1 MVCRANFDVHAET
14 AMATLRTYKAPRR
27 ALPLSLLFALSA
39 LFAALGAQI
48 YPAFG
53 IICLATIACSLLEAT
68 KRNLAGPLF
77 VMLIVFSL
85 YVLPRA
91 TFVLLGAIDKF
102 SGFDLSND
110 NQWIIGT
117 VLFVYAYLFGTNLSG
132 THSIPLAAPAKGSRL
147 AVIIGLFM
155 IACSILFFLSYLRT
169 VGGVQGL
176 IANYNAETYFAATQD
191 EVGSTSKNGSI
202 YTLISGFT
210 ILSAALFS
218 HERYKKKVILY
229 SILCGISLMM
239 AICFIKREY
248 AFDVLMAIIV
258 TLVARKSVVR
268 LQRLALIGFAAAG
281 MLFLLFLVRSG
292 FEVGDAAAVPL
303 ALLDTSEFWV
313 FDQILNVYQNGVEL
327 TDYDYG
333 WLHVTALVS
342 PFIPFDS
349 YVPLDHILVERSM
362 GISGWGI
369 PPTIFGY
376 AFLVFGWFGLI
387 PYGIALGYLIGRI
400 DCWLKRRTGKKW
412 GFLSTYM
419 IFIMYCWFLFRNG
432 DPVLAVFYTNRYLL
446 LVIFVALV
454 EWVFDRGSRRI
465 ATANSMS
472 VRV

>member
-1 MVCRANFDVHAET
+1 
-14 AMATLRTYKAPRR
+14 MATIGTYTAPRR
-27 ALPLSLLFALSA
+27 PLPLSLLLALSA

-48 YPAFG
+48 FPVFG

-68 KRNLAGPLF
+68 KKNLAGPAF

-91 TFVLLGAIDKF
+91 ALVLLGAIDKF
-102 SGFDLSND
+102 SGFDLSDD

-117 VLFVYAYLFGTNLSG
+117 VLFVYAFLSG
-132 THSIPLAAPAKGSRL
+132 TKLSGTDGVALGAPAKGSKL
-147 AVIIGLFM
+147 AVVISLFM
-155 IACSILFFLSYLRT
+155 IACSILFFFSYLKA

-191 EVGSTSKNGSI
+191 EVGSASKNGSI
-202 YTLISGFT
+202 YTLISGFA
-210 ILSAALFS
+210 IVSAALFALRKS
-218 HERYKKKVILY
+218 RKMVISY
-229 SILCGISLMM
+229 SILCGISLVM
-239 AICFIKREY
+239 AVCFIKREY

-268 LQRLALIGFAAAG
+268 LRKLALIGFAAAG

-292 FEVGDAAAVPL
+292 FQPGDAVAVPL

-313 FDQILNVYQNGVEL
+313 LDQIINVYQNGIGL

-333 WLHVTALVS
+333 WLHVMALVS
-342 PFIPFDS
+342 PFMPFDS

-376 AFLVFGWFGLI
+376 AFLVFGWIGLI
-387 PYGIALGYLIGRI
+387 PYGIALGYLIGRV
-400 DCWLKRRTGKKW
+400 DRWLKNRTRKSW
-412 GFLSTYM
+412 SFLSAYM

-432 DPVLAVFYTNRYLL
+432 DPVLAVFYTNRYLF
-446 LVIFVALV
+446 LVIFVALI
-454 EWVFDRGSRRI
+454 EWVFNRGSRRM
-465 ATANSMS
+465 ATANSMR
-472 VRV
+472 VRI